1 MIAILKNNASYS
13 VELNKYQSS
22 EKIKILPKSVFE
34 IKTSSHIE
42 LSYYLSLSSPRITV
56 TISHESQTDSDQSTE
71 EVQEAKDFSVVKLED
86 LTDDELKRIIKSLG
100 ISTNC
105 RARWKLE
112 SLIQSH
118 VSDLSSLNEYLRS

>member
-1 MIAILKNNASYS
+1 M
-13 VELNKYQSS
+13 
-22 EKIKILPKSVFE
+22 
-34 IKTSSHIE
+34 
-42 LSYYLSLSSPRITV
+42 